1 MGSLSLDIHSV
12 TCLLYTAKSYLLW
25 SLSPNSILSLKLCL
39 VSLTSFLSCGS
50 VCVLLYMSTTVLKPF
65 SLGVQLALNLLFSIY
80 LWEVLEDASLAWLY
94 SPMTKMKA
102 ITSRGRS
109 WLSLSVGWVDISISI
124 FWSNIF
130 VGSQWVFCKNEESWS
145 T

>member
-12 TCLLYTAKSYLLW
+12 TCVLCTAKSYLLW

-50 VCVLLYMSTTVLKPF
+50 VCVLLYMSITVLKPF
-65 SLGVQLALNLLFSIY
+65 SLGVQLALNLLFSIH
-80 LWEVLEDASLAWLY
+80 LWEILEDASPAWLY